1 MDESLD
7 TDTRALAYLNIHC
20 GHCHNPNG
28 AADTSALLLDGSHD
42 ISINLGV
49 CKPPVAAGGGAGD
62 LLYGIVPGIPEESI
76 LIYRMN
82 TTAPDEMMPE
92 LGRSLI
98 HNEGVELIHSWISQL
113 SGNCP

>member
-1 MDESLD
+1 
-7 TDTRALAYLNIHC
+7 
-20 GHCHNPNG
+20 
-28 AADTSALLLDGSHD
+28 
-42 ISINLGV
+42 
-49 CKPPVAAGGGAGD
+49 VAAGGGAGD

-113 SGNCP
+113 PGNCP